1 MAKGEQNGNRESKK
15 PKKNKVK
22 TIAAAQTKKVGLK
35 RFDLTRLV
43 SDNLFTC
50 RRRRLHDRTL
60 VAGGCDLSD
69 LPALVSRHRRRRHRG
84 SQGDSSAARIFCQP
98 WGPS

>member
-1 MAKGEQNGNRESKK
+1 MAKGEQKGNRESKK
-15 PKKNKVK
+15 PKKDKVK
-22 TIAAAQTKKVGLK
+22 TIAAAPSQKGGVK
-35 RFDLTRLV
+35 RFDLTR
-43 SDNLFTC
+43 SENGNLFTC
-50 RRRRLHDRTL
+50 RRCRLHDRTL

-69 LPALVSRHRRRRHRG
+69 LPALVSRHRRRRQRR